1 VRTVL
6 FLYLF
11 IGNKI
16 MKTVSPVREQ
26 LLEHT
31 LVLLGTRGYNGF
43 SYRDLAE
50 LVGVKTSSIHYY
62 FPTKEDLALAAVQAY
77 AGNIGDIM
85 RGMDV
90 NGPLKEQIEKYLALW
105 RKNLGTSRVCLCGM
119 LAAEATS
126 LPQNVLTALQAF
138 YSMHEAWITQRLERA
153 VAEKGVQLPA
163 APSVYAMTIL
173 GALQSG
179 LISARLFGKP
189 CRLDAA
195 SAMLRSAIATES
207 GKQAAAEADAALS

>member
-1 VRTVL
+1 
-6 FLYLF
+6 
-11 IGNKI
+11 
-16 MKTVSPVREQ
+16 MKAVSPVREQ

-77 AGNIGDIM
+77 AANIGDSI
-85 RGMDV
+85 RALDAHGA
-90 NGPLKEQIEKYLALW
+90 LKEQVEQYLALW

-119 LAAEATS
+119 LASEANS
-126 LPQNVLTALQAF
+126 LPQNVLNAIQNF

-153 VAEKGVQLPA
+153 VAEKGVKLPA
-163 APSVYAMTIL
+163 PPAAYAMTIL

-179 LISARLFGKP
+179 LVSARLFGKP

-195 SAMLRSAIATES
+195 SAMLRSAVTPEG
-207 GKQAAAEADAALS
+207 GKQQAAQADAALS

>member
-1 VRTVL
+1 
-6 FLYLF
+6 
-11 IGNKI
+11 
-16 MKTVSPVREQ
+16 MKAVSPVREQ

-77 AGNIGDIM
+77 AANVGDSM
-85 RGMDV
+85 RALDA
-90 NGPLKEQIEKYLALW
+90 NGPLKEQVEQYLALW

-119 LAAEATS
+119 LASEATS
-126 LPQNVLTALQAF
+126 LPQNVLNAIQNF

-153 VAEKGVQLPA
+153 VAEKGVKLPA
-163 APSVYAMTIL
+163 PPSAYAMTIL

-179 LISARLFGKP
+179 LVSARLFGKP

-195 SAMLRSAIATES
+195 SAMLRSAVTPEG
-207 GKQAAAEADAALS
+207 GKQQAAQADTVLS

>member
-1 VRTVL
+1 
-6 FLYLF
+6 
-11 IGNKI
+11 
-16 MKTVSPVREQ
+16 MKAVSPVREQ

-31 LVLLGTRGYNGF
+31 LVLLGSRGYNGF

-77 AGNIGDIM
+77 ATSIGDIM
-85 RGMDV
+85 RGMDP
-90 NGPLKEQIEKYLALW
+90 NGPIKEQVEQYLALW
-105 RKNLGTSRVCLCGM
+105 RKNLGTGRVCLCGM
-119 LAAEATS
+119 LAAEAAS
-126 LPQNVLTALQAF
+126 LPQNVLAAIQTF
-138 YSMHEAWITQRLERA
+138 FCMHESWITQRLERA
-153 VAEKGVQLPA
+153 VAEKGVKLPTPPA
-163 APSVYAMTIL
+163 VYAMTIL

-195 SAMLRSAIATES
+195 SAALRSAVTSES
-207 GKQAAAEADAALS
+207 SKPQQAQAAAVVP

>member
-1 VRTVL
+1 
-6 FLYLF
+6 
-11 IGNKI
+11 
-16 MKTVSPVREQ
+16 MKAVSPVREQ

-31 LVLLGTRGYNGF
+31 LALLGSRGYNGF

-77 AGNIGDIM
+77 ATNIGDIM
-85 RGMDV
+85 RGMDP
-90 NGPLKEQIEKYLALW
+90 NGPLKEQVEQYLALW

-126 LPQNVLTALQAF
+126 LPQNVLAAIQTF
-138 YSMHEAWITQRLERA
+138 FCMHESWIAQRLERA
-153 VAEKGVQLPA
+153 VAEKGVKLPA
-163 APSVYAMTIL
+163 PPTAYAMTIL

-195 SAMLRSAIATES
+195 SAMLRSAVTPES
-207 GKQAAAEADAALS
+207 SKPQPAQADAVAH

>member
-1 VRTVL
+1 
-6 FLYLF
+6 
-11 IGNKI
+11 
-16 MKTVSPVREQ
+16 MKAVSPVREQ

-31 LVLLGTRGYNGF
+31 LMLLGTRGYNGF

-77 AGNIGDIM
+77 ATSIGDIM
-85 RGMDV
+85 RAMDP
-90 NGPLKEQIEKYLALW
+90 NGPLKEQVEQYLALW
-105 RKNLGTSRVCLCGM
+105 RKNLGTGRVCLCGM
-119 LAAEATS
+119 LAAEAAS
-126 LPQNVLTALQAF
+126 LPQNVLAAIQTF
-138 YSMHEAWITQRLERA
+138 FCMHETWITQRLERA
-153 VAEKGVQLPA
+153 VAEKGVKLPA
-163 APSVYAMTIL
+163 PPAAYAMTIL

-195 SAMLRSAIATES
+195 SAALRSAVTPES
-207 GKQAAAEADAALS
+207 SKPQPAQADAAAF

>member
-1 VRTVL
+1 
-6 FLYLF
+6 
-11 IGNKI
+11 

-77 AGNIGDIM
+77 AANIGEIM
-85 RGMDV
+85 RDMDI

-105 RKNLGTSRVCLCGM
+105 RKNLGTGRVCLCGM

-126 LPQNVLTALQAF
+126 LPENVLAALQTF
-138 YSMHEAWITQRLERA
+138 YCMHEAWITRRLERV
-153 VAEKGVQLPA
+153 VAEKGAQLPA
-163 APSVYAMTIL
+163 PPAAYAMTIL

-179 LISARLFGKP
+179 LVSARLFGKP
-189 CRLDAA
+189 DRLDAA
-195 SAMLRSAIATES
+195 SAMLRSAIGADS
-207 GKQAAAEADAALS
+207 SKQTAPVAAVAWSD